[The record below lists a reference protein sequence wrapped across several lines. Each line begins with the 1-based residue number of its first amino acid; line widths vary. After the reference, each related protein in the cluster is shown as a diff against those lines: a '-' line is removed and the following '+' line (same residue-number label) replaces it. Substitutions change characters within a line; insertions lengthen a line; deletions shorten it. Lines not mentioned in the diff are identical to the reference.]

1 MTLSPDSRFSP
12 GVRSGARRRLRRGSV
27 QAAALKLWLVLLVL
41 AVLGGAGCASRP
53 PPAAKHGEFANEAV
67 SVDGAMRRYR
77 LLVPRSV
84 NLARSA
90 PLVVAFHGMLV
101 DDKDLMPEYTRL
113 NETAERHGFLIA
125 YPNAV
130 GGAWGLW
137 PRKIVN
143 DIAFFD
149 ALLARLSAD
158 YRIDPD
164 RIYLLGMSNGGY
176 FAHLLAKE
184 RSTTIAAVAS
194 HSGPLGLQTLFG
206 VNAARKFP
214 VLIVHGTQDWI
225 FSPWLARENAE
236 RYRRE
241 GHAAKYVEVA
251 GLGHAWAYGINEQI
265 WQFFASHPR
274 SKP

>member
-1 MTLSPDSRFSP
+1 M
-12 GVRSGARRRLRRGSV
+12 
-27 QAAALKLWLVLLVL
+27 VL
-41 AVLGGAGCASRP
+41 ALMLLGAAGCASRP
-53 PPAAKHGEFANEAV
+53 PSTAKHGEFANEAV
-67 SVDGAMRRYR
+67 SVEGAIRRYR

-84 NLARSA
+84 DLARPA

-101 DDKDLMPEYTRL
+101 DDKDLMPKYTGL
-113 NETAERHGFLIA
+113 SESAERHGFLIA

-137 PRKIVN
+137 PRKIVD

-164 RIYLLGMSNGGY
+164 RIYVVGMSNGGY

-184 RSTTIAAVAS
+184 RSTTVAAVAA
-194 HSGPLGLQTLFG
+194 HSGPLGLQTLLG

-214 VLIVHGTQDWI
+214 VLIVHGAQDWL
-225 FSPWLARENAE
+225 FTPWLARENAE

-241 GHAAKYVEVA
+241 GHEVKYLEVA

-274 SKP
+274 SRP

>member
-1 MTLSPDSRFSP
+1 
-12 GVRSGARRRLRRGSV
+12 
-27 QAAALKLWLVLLVL
+27 
-41 AVLGGAGCASRP
+41 
-53 PPAAKHGEFANEAV
+53 
-67 SVDGAMRRYR
+67 
-77 LLVPRSV
+77 
-84 NLARSA
+84 
-90 PLVVAFHGMLV
+90 MLV

-137 PRKIVN
+137 PRKIVD

-184 RSTTIAAVAS
+184 RSTTVAAVAS

-236 RYRRE
+236 KYRRE
-241 GHAAKYVEVA
+241 GHAVKYVEVA
-251 GLGHAWAYGINEQI
+251 GLGHGGRT
-265 WQFFASHPR
+265 ASTSR
-274 SKP
+274 SGSSLRAIRAANHDSRHARARSRKCGLTPQPTRTRARAPCRASV